1 MDSARFED
9 HRLRQVDAEG
19 VQPEGVQVRGD
30 SPRAA
35 TKIGDRATSVRL
47 HELDESLLGFDG
59 GNLVARAA
67 VNRYVANHTNWTSKG
82 MYAAIEKLTDFAV
95 ERLRSHLDLHPLDE
109 GSP

>member
-1 MDSARFED
+1 MERPDNPTMETVVIDGILEA
-9 HRLRQVDAEG
+9 G
-19 VQPEGVQVRGD
+19 
-30 SPRAA
+30 
-35 TKIGDRATSVRL
+35 RL